1 MLALIME
8 QEVVLVEFLQVE
20 VAVQVNLQ
28 PQQEQQG
35 LVEVVQEVI
44 VVMDLMELLT
54 LEVVEVLVAMNLQ
67 LVVMVVQ
74 EWS

>member
-67 LVVMVVQ
+67 LVVMVVL
-74 EWS
+74 E